1 MSPAQEVSAAL
12 PPIKRIVEE
21 GLLIALSAVGM
32 AVKND
37 IIVGALRDNLDYD
50 PAVYA
55 LAARNELTLVAHQNE
70 EYGLRVSHLRK
81 TLTQARWSTDI
92 TDDQRHDISQLA
104 LRRRVHKK
112 LAVALMHVA
121 EDAEQVARI
130 VERAQRVASDEIS
143 AALSARLIRLAID
156 WRDPC
161 YERERA
167 ERTEMLVQI
176 DLAVLALNHD
186 AATGAAESDY

>member
-1 MSPAQEVSAAL
+1 MHQKVSAAL

-55 LAARNELTLVAHQNE
+55 AAARKELTLVAHQNE
-70 EYGLRVSHLRK
+70 EYGLRVGHLRK
-81 TLTQARWSTDI
+81 TLTKARWSADI
-92 TDDQRHDISQLA
+92 TADQRHDISQLA

-112 LAVALMHVA
+112 LALALMHVA
-121 EDAEQVARI
+121 EDDEQVARI
-130 VERAQRVASDEIS
+130 VERAQHVASDEIS

-156 WRDPC
+156 SRDPD

-167 ERTEMLVQI
+167 ERTEMFVQI
-176 DLAVLALNHD
+176 DLAVLALNHGV
-186 AATGAAESDY
+186 ATGAAESDY